1 MLGDR
6 VADSGL
12 TLKSGFQDGRVFPAL
27 FCPRIPTGYQS
38 AGLDAPL
45 NVGSELPCCSGMSGK
60 KAEGRR
66 EEIIC
71 KYV

>member
-1 MLGDR
+1 M
-6 VADSGL
+6 ADSGL

-27 FCPRIPTGYQS
+27 FCPRIPTSYRS

-60 KAEGRR
+60 KGR
-66 EEIIC
+66 EEEGEGG
-71 KYV
+71 KEGGNYL